1 MIGTRNKSNNYAFI
15 DGENLYKSIRRQG
28 WKLNYYKFRIY
39 LKEKYLVSR
48 AFLFIGYIK
57 EKKILYKSLEKSGF
71 ELVYKP
77 TIKKSNSEMK
87 GNVDAELVLKT
98 MIELNNFDKAIIIT
112 GDGDFCCLVK
122 HLIEIKKL
130 RILMIPDRKNYSALY
145 RKFRKDIVYMNDL
158 REKLRYKKRW
168 GVSKGQNL

>member
-1 MIGTRNKSNNYAFI
+1 MMSAKNEFNNYAFI
-15 DGENLYKSIRRQG
+15 DGENLYKSIRSQG
-28 WKLNYYKFRIY
+28 WKLDYYKFRIY
-39 LKEKYLVSR
+39 LKEKYSVSR

-57 EKKILYKSLEKSGF
+57 EKKVLYKSLKKSGF

-77 TIKKSNSEMK
+77 TIKKGDGETK

-98 MIELNNFDKAIIIT
+98 MIELNNFNKAIIIT

-122 HLIEIKKL
+122 YLIEIKKL
-130 RILMIPDRKNYSALY
+130 KILMIPDRINYSALF
-145 RKFRKDIVYMNDL
+145 REFRKDIIYMNEL

>member
-1 MIGTRNKSNNYAFI
+1 MMSAKNKFNNYAFI
-15 DGENLYKSIRRQG
+15 DGENLYKSIRSQG
-28 WKLNYYKFRIY
+28 WKLDYHKFRIY
-39 LKEKYLVSR
+39 LKEKYSVCR

-57 EKKILYKSLEKSGF
+57 EQKTLYKSLKKSGF

-77 TIKKSNSEMK
+77 TIKKSDGETK

-98 MIELNNFDKAIIIT
+98 MIELNNFNKAIIIT

-122 HLIEIKKL
+122 YLTGIKKL
-130 RILMIPDRKNYSALY
+130 RILMVPDRRNYSALF
-145 RKFRKDIVYMNDL
+145 REFRKDIIYMNEL